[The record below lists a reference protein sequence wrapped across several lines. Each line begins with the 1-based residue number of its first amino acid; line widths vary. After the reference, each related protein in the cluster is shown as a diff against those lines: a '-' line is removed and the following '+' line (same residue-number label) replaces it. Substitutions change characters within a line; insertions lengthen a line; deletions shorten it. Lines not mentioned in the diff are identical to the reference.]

1 MIKIGI
7 TGGIASGK
15 TTATKFFNDKGES
28 YIFNADKISK
38 GHLKKSKNLQKKIIN
53 IFGGEVV
60 LNNKLDLKL
69 LAKTAF
75 SNPTNHKILN
85 GIMWPEVFI
94 LINNAFHNE
103 QKKGNKIFF
112 VVDAAVIFEANFHNF
127 FDKVILITTKKD
139 IRINRAIERRN
150 IPLESIQNRISLQL
164 SDNKKKKMAD
174 YIIQNNSDLSKFIK
188 KIDKIYLK
196 LLQ

>member
-15 TTATKFFNDKGES
+15 TTAAKHFYDKGES

-53 IFGGEVV
+53 IFGEKIVS
-60 LNNKLDLKL
+60 NNKLDLKL
-69 LAKTAF
+69 LAEKAF

-85 GIMWPEVFI
+85 GIMWPEIFM
-94 LINNAFHNE
+94 LINNAFNLE
-103 QKKGNKIFF
+103 QQKTEKKKFF
-112 VVDAAVIFEANFHNF
+112 IVDAAVIFEANFHNF
-127 FDKVILITTKKD
+127 FDKTILITAKKD
-139 IRINRAIERRN
+139 IRIKRAVKRKN

-164 SDNKKKKMAD
+164 SDNKKKHMAD
-174 YIIQNNSDLSKFIK
+174 YLIQNNFGLTEFIK
-188 KIDKIYLK
+188 KIDKIYSK
-196 LLQ
+196 LL